1 MAIQREE
8 LKLKFKSPV
17 AVACY
22 ILIAAMIVGCVL
34 GVFAVVPALR
44 NKCIWFT
51 GNCQQVTYQIA
62 PNGTL
67 LIINPSTSFMY
78 WYDGQFIYSY
88 GNTISG
94 ACSREVSTGTH
105 TAVSVGKPV
114 PNACLKWSKDASG
127 KSFCSLPST
136 HTSTPTVFDG
146 EPVASGNAFEPVFVI
161 NAYSMQVLP
170 QKTACALSR
179 QVVQNMFKNVPTN
192 TLTYNIPPDGNPLDV
207 YQLFGL
213 MQERGIF
220 VPPATDTIWYDQSQ

>member
-1 MAIQREE
+1 MSIQRE
-8 LKLKFKSPV
+8 KFKSPL

-22 ILIAAMIVGCVL
+22 ILIAAMIVGCIL

-51 GNCQQVTYQIA
+51 GNCQQFTYQIA

-67 LIINPSTSFMY
+67 LVINPATSFMY

-88 GNTISG
+88 GNTILG
-94 ACSREVSTGTH
+94 ACSQAVSTGTH
-105 TAVSVGKPV
+105 TPVQVGAPV
-114 PNACLKWSKDASG
+114 PDACLKWSKTESG
-127 KSFCSLPST
+127 ELYCSLKST
-136 HTSTPTVFDG
+136 QTSVPAVFDG
-146 EPVASGNAFEPVFVI
+146 APVASGDAFEPVFVL

-179 QVVQNMFKNVPTN
+179 QLVQNMFKGVPTN
-192 TLTYNIPPDGNPLDV
+192 TLTYTIPPDGNPLDV
-207 YQLFGL
+207 YQMFGL

-220 VPPATDTIWYDQSQ
+220 VPPSSDTIWYNQSESKS